1 VIATLYASEPRGE
14 QVPSGCASS
23 AAPWPLRAGVVHV
36 WRFAND
42 QPPDPRWLSADE
54 HERAARF
61 AARGHRDAYVVQHAM
76 VRALLARY
84 QGLEPS
90 AIAFERGTHGK
101 PRVAGLRHNL
111 AHADDVALLAVSL
124 DVELGV
130 DLERYDAAIDPDQLA
145 RLVLAPA
152 EAHCVE
158 RRAFLRVWC
167 RKEACL
173 KATGVG
179 LLDDLTSVAVL
190 DDLVVLDGTSVH
202 VQDLALDTDHA
213 AALATL
219 QPCEPIRGPLEDYFV
234 KS

>member
-1 VIATLYASEPRGE
+1 VIATLY
-14 QVPSGCASS
+14 ASS

-42 QPPDPRWLSADE
+42 QPADPRWLSADE
-54 HERAARF
+54 TAQAARF
-61 AARGHRDAYVVQHAM
+61 AARAHRDAYVVQHAM
-76 VRALLARY
+76 VRVLLARY
-84 QGLEPS
+84 LEVEPS
-90 AIAFERGTHGK
+90 AVVFERGPRGK
-101 PRVAGLRHNL
+101 PHVAGLRHNL
-111 AHADDVALLAVSL
+111 AHADDTALLAVAL

-130 DLERYDAAIDPDQLA
+130 DLERYDAAIEPAQLA

-179 LLDDLTSVAVL
+179 LLDDLTSITVL
-190 DDLVVLDGTSVH
+190 DDVVTLDGATLH
-202 VQDLALDTDHA
+202 VQDLALDIDHA

-219 QPCEPIRGPLEDYFV
+219 QPCGAIRGPLEDYFV

>member
-1 VIATLYASEPRGE
+1 
-14 QVPSGCASS
+14 
-23 AAPWPLRAGVVHV
+23 LRSGVVHV

-42 QPPDPRWLSADE
+42 QAPDPRWLSADE
-54 HERAARF
+54 LERAARF
-61 AARGHRDAYVVQHAM
+61 AARTHRDAYVVQHAM

-84 QGLEPS
+84 LVVEPS
-90 AIAFERGTHGK
+90 AVAFERDRHGK
-101 PRVAGLRHNL
+101 PRVAGLAHNL
-111 AHADDVALLAVSL
+111 AHADDVALLAVAL
-124 DVELGV
+124 DGELGV
-130 DLERYDAAIDPDQLA
+130 DLERYDAAIDPHQLA

-158 RRAFLRVWC
+158 RRPFMRVWC

-179 LLDDLTSVAVL
+179 LLDDLSSLAVL
-190 DDLVVLDGTSVH
+190 DDVVTLDGVAVH

-219 QPCEPIRGPLEDYFV
+219 QPCDPIRGPLEDYFV

>member
-1 VIATLYASEPRGE
+1 MIATLYAS
-14 QVPSGCASS
+14 S
-23 AAPWPLRAGVVHV
+23 ATPWPLRAGVVHV

-42 QPPDPRWLSADE
+42 QAPDPRWLSADE
-54 HERAARF
+54 IERAARF
-61 AARGHRDAYVVQHAM
+61 AARDHRDAYVVQHAM

-84 QGLEPS
+84 LEVEPS
-90 AIAFERGTHGK
+90 AVAFARGSRGK
-101 PRVAGLRHNL
+101 PHVGGLWHNL
-111 AHADDVALLAVSL
+111 AHANDVALLAVSL
-124 DVELGV
+124 DIELGV
-130 DLERYDAAIDPDQLA
+130 DLERYDAAIDPQQLA

-158 RRAFLRVWC
+158 RGAFLRVWC

-173 KATGVG
+173 KATGIG
-179 LLDDLTSVAVL
+179 LLDDLTSIAVL
-190 DDLVVLDGTSVH
+190 DDVVALGGATVH

-219 QPCEPIRGPLEDYFV
+219 QPCDPIRGPLEDYFV

>member
-1 VIATLYASEPRGE
+1 VIATLYAT
-14 QVPSGCASS
+14 S

-42 QPPDPRWLSADE
+42 QAPDPRWLSPDE
-54 HERAARF
+54 TAQAARF
-61 AARGHRDAYVVQHAM
+61 AARAHRDAYVVQHAM

-84 QGLEPS
+84 LEVEPS
-90 AIAFERGTHGK
+90 AVAFERGSHGK
-101 PRVAGLRHNL
+101 PHVAGLWHNL
-111 AHADDVALLAVSL
+111 AHADDVALLAVAL
-124 DVELGV
+124 DIELGV
-130 DLERYDAAIDPDQLA
+130 DLERYDAAIDPVQLA

-152 EAHCVE
+152 EARCVE
-158 RRAFLRVWC
+158 RHAFLRVWC

-179 LLDDLTSVAVL
+179 LLDDLTSIAVL
-190 DDLVVLDGTSVH
+190 EDVITVDATTVY
-202 VQDLALDTDHA
+202 VQDLAIDTEHA

-219 QPCEPIRGPLEDYFV
+219 RPCDPIRGPLEDYLV